1 MRKDEMRSTCDRCGA
16 GPGVA
21 TIMSKFNNDIICM
34 ACKTKERAHP
44 EYQKASDAEIRA
56 VRQGDYNFP
65 GIGKPADL

>member
-1 MRKDEMRSTCDRCGA
+1 
-16 GPGVA
+16 
-21 TIMSKFNNDIICM
+21 MSKFNNDIICM

-44 EYQKASDAEIRA
+44 DYQKASDAEIRA